1 MPTPPRPG
9 GVARGCDSVI
19 IAHDVP
25 VALCGGCA
33 VAYPPYE
40 KRKRRS
46 TDRPYFSEN
55 SPNQDFFLLAAMQAT
70 FFQTTVNQLLL
81 NNGYQV
87 ADDIVQHQT

>member
-9 GVARGCDSVI
+9 GVAWATIVSLSLMMFLLLC
-19 IAHDVP
+19 
-25 VALCGGCA
+25 VADTRCLSALRKEKGGQLTA
-33 VAYPPYE
+33 LILA
-40 KRKRRS
+40 KTHRIRI
-46 TDRPYFSEN
+46 
-55 SPNQDFFLLAAMQAT
+55 FLLAAMQAT

>member
-9 GVARGCDSVI
+9 GVARYDSVI

-33 VAYPPYE
+33 VLIRPTKE
-40 KRKRRS
+40 KGGQLTALILAKTHRIRI
-46 TDRPYFSEN
+46 FS
-55 SPNQDFFLLAAMQAT
+55 SRGYAGHV
-70 FFQTTVNQLLL
+70 FQTTVNQLLL
-81 NNGYQV
+81 NNGYRV

>member
-9 GVARGCDSVI
+9 GVAWATIVSLSLMMFLLLCV
-19 IAHDVP
+19 ADVRCLS
-25 VALCGGCA
+25 ALR
-33 VAYPPYE
+33 
-40 KRKRRS
+40 KKKRRS

-55 SPNQDFFLLAAMQAT
+55 SPNQDFSSRGYAGHV
-70 FFQTTVNQLLL
+70 FQTTVNQLLL

>member
-9 GVARGCDSVI
+9 GVASGYDSVI

-33 VAYPPYE
+33 VLIRPTKE
-40 KRKRRS
+40 KGGQLTALILAKTHRIRI
-46 TDRPYFSEN
+46 
-55 SPNQDFFLLAAMQAT
+55 FLLAAMQAT

-81 NNGYQV
+81 NNGYRV